1 MASTMPT
8 SQALTSILE
17 AFGGAFVDVFVFVD
31 AVLFFRFSLQDARI
45 YQNLLEMPLQDG
57 KTDRAPSVRGEGQG
71 WVSIHRQPESLQ
83 LAVKL
88 LQALELRAGW
98 LWRGAAAGF

>member
-31 AVLFFRFSLQDARI
+31 AVLFFRFSLQNARI
-45 YQNLLEMPLQDG
+45 YQNLLEMALQDG
-57 KTDRAPSVRGEGQG
+57 KTDRAPRVRGKMAWR
-71 WVSIHRQPESLQ
+71 WVLTQKQQKECNWP
-83 LAVKL
+83 
-88 LQALELRAGW
+88 
-98 LWRGAAAGF
+98 